1 MEIEAM
7 HDLYKQGQ
15 INKVELHMISANEAR
30 KIDGLVRGYGN
41 EFIWSPT
48 TCVADAKGLCK
59 LLASDLEQTG
69 KVEIKRGEEYLK
81 TLTHKDTFRI
91 QLKSGEIIETKYLIN
106 SAG

>member
-1 MEIEAM
+1 MY
-7 HDLYKQGQ
+7 DLYKQGQ
-15 INKVELHMISANEAR
+15 INKVELHLVSAAEAR

-59 LLASDLEQTG
+59 VLAQDLEQTG
-69 KVEIKRGEEYLK
+69 KVKIRRGTEYVK
-81 TLTHKDTFRI
+81 TLAIPDKNSETHKI
-91 QLKSGEIIETKYLIN
+91 QLNTGDSIECKYLIN

>member
-1 MEIEAM
+1 M

-15 INKVELHMISANEAR
+15 INKVELHMISAAEAR
-30 KIDGLVRGYGN
+30 KIDGLVQGYGN

-48 TCVADAKGLCK
+48 TCVADSKGLCK

-69 KVEIKRGEEYLK
+69 KVEIKRGSEYHK
-81 TLTHKDTFRI
+81 TLSHKDTFRI
-91 QLKSGEIIETKYLIN
+91 QLKSGEVIETKYLIN

>member
-1 MEIEAM
+1 M